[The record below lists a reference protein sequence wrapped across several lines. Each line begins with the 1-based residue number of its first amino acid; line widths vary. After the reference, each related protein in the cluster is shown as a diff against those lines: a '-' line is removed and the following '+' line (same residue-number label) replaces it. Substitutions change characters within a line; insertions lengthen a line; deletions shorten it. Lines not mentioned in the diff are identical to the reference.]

1 MTVKTFGYV
10 RVSSKE
16 QNEQR
21 QLDAM
26 TALGIAESDIYV
38 DKLSGKDTNRPQY
51 QALKSIVRKGD
62 TVVFESITR
71 LSRNMDDVKNEY
83 KWYVDN
89 GVLLRFIAE
98 PMLDTKVDEQGV
110 IERAMAEI
118 ILTLL
123 AAFAEK
129 EREEIKRRQREGI
142 ESAKRKGKAFGRP
155 KRSFDTMNAAERQAF
170 LYEYNEWKA
179 GKQTAVQTFERLAI
193 PKATF
198 YKIVK
203 EYESKAI
210 INE

>member
-10 RVSSKE
+10 RVSTKE
-16 QNEQR
+16 QNEAR

-26 TALGIAESDIYV
+26 RALDIAESDIYV
-38 DKLSGKDTNRPQY
+38 DKASGKDTNRPQY
-51 QALKSIVRKGD
+51 QALKSIVRAGD

-71 LSRNMDDVKNEY
+71 LSRNMDDVKSEY

-142 ESAKRKGKAFGRP
+142 ESAKRKGKTFGRP
-155 KRSFDTMNAAERQAF
+155 KRTFETMNAIERQSF
-170 LYEYNEWKA
+170 LFEYNEWKN
-179 GKQTAVQTFERLAI
+179 GRQTAVQTFERLDI

-203 EYESKAI
+203 EYETNAI
-210 INE
+210 IGD

>member
-16 QNEQR
+16 QNEAR
-21 QLDAM
+21 QIDAM
-26 TALGIAESDIYV
+26 KALGITDDCIYL
-38 DKLSGKDTNRPQY
+38 DKLSGKNTDRPQY
-51 QALKSIVRKGD
+51 QALKRMVRAGD

-71 LSRNMDDVKNEY
+71 LSRNMNDVKDEY
-83 KWYVDN
+83 RWFVDN

-98 PMLDTKVDEQGV
+98 PMLDTKTDEQGV
-110 IERAMAEI
+110 IERAMTDI

-129 EREEIKRRQREGI
+129 EREEINRRQREGI
-142 ESAKRKGKAFGRP
+142 ESAMKRGQKFGRP
-155 KRSFDTMNAAERQAF
+155 RRAFDTMSAAERQAF
-170 LYEYNEWKA
+170 IYEYNEWKA
-179 GKQTAVQTFERLAI
+179 GNQTAVQTFTRLDI

-203 EYESKAI
+203 DYESKAI
-210 INE
+210 N